1 MIQRILSAIREISGW
16 MQEMCDEIK
25 CLEDPTVSDMV
36 MRYHSHRDEVA
47 NTYDHG
53 VQNAKKTNM
62 KQMNKACNYLMKNN
76 ITTPEELEA
85 LLEKKEKSLAGK
97 DKAEAGNATRTS
109 SDGTQKPSRSGTSK
123 SDDVKSTADASVTEN
138 DDDSE
143 DKDADVSV
151 DTGND
156 ASNDDDSEE
165 SEDSSDDDSSEDE
178 YEEDFS
184 DEESDEE

>member
-1 MIQRILSAIREISGW
+1 MFQEQNSKSKERLRLEEQRAKYEQKLREQIKK
-16 MQEMCDEIK
+16 DERRQR
-25 CLEDPTVSDMV
+25 E
-36 MRYHSHRDEVA
+36 R
-47 NTYDHG
+47 
-53 VQNAKKTNM
+53 
-62 KQMNKACNYLMKNN
+62 
-76 ITTPEELEA
+76 
-85 LLEKKEKSLAGK
+85 EKSLKLLIGELFTKHLPDYMLYEEAEMERIVAAAMGS
-97 DKAEAGNATRTS
+97 DACRNEIESIKAEAGNAI
-109 SDGTQKPSRSGTSK
+109 GTPSGGVQKPSRLGTSK
-123 SDDVKSTADASVTEN
+123 SDDVEASADASVTEN